1 MKTAHTRS
9 IDRKKNYAIGPTL
22 KQPIYDNLRD
32 LSTAV
37 AEAEGCAGETAE
49 AEPLVEFLAMED
61 APDPEDLPPA
71 SCVVFDDCMLEINK
85 SPARLFS
92 RGRHRGADVLYLTQ
106 KYTEVPKVLR
116 DNINMILLFDG
127 VDGDAI
133 QRVHKA
139 WCSGDMSLDEFRRFS
154 TAADEPFSFTVISL
168 AERPFDGKYRQRFEN
183 FYTPERYLPI
193 S

>member
-1 MKTAHTRS
+1 M
-9 IDRKKNYAIGPTL
+9 IGPTL
-22 KQPIYDNLRD
+22 EQPIYDILRD
-32 LSTAV
+32 PSTAV
-37 AEAEGCAGETAE
+37 AEAEGCAGDVGTTAE

-61 APDPEDLPPA
+61 APDPEDLPPPPPA

-85 SPARLFS
+85 SAACLFS
-92 RGRHRGADVLYLTQ
+92 RGRHCGADVLYLTQ

-116 DNINMILLFDG
+116 DNVNMILLFDG

-154 TAADEPFSFTVISL
+154 TAADEPFSFTVILL
-168 AERPFDGKYRQRFEN
+168 AERLFDGKYRQRFEK
-183 FYTPERYLPI
+183 FYTPERYLLNRRNDNVET
-193 S
+193 SD

>member
-1 MKTAHTRS
+1 M
-9 IDRKKNYAIGPTL
+9 IGPTL
-22 KQPIYDNLRD
+22 EQPIYDNLRD

-37 AEAEGCAGETAE
+37 AEAEARDEIRAE

-85 SPARLFS
+85 SAARLFS
-92 RGRHRGADVLYLTQ
+92 RGRRRGADVLYLTQ

-116 DNINMILLFDG
+116 DNVNMILLFDG
-127 VDGDAI
+127 VDGDAV

-154 TAADEPFSFTVISL
+154 MAADEPFSFTVISL
-168 AERPFDGKYRQRFEN
+168 AEQPFDGKCRQRFET
-183 FYTPERYLPI
+183 FYTPERYLSNI
-193 S
+193 SD

>member
-22 KQPIYDNLRD
+22 KQPIYDNLRY

-37 AEAEGCAGETAE
+37 AEAEADAE

-61 APDPEDLPPA
+61 APDPEDPPPPA

-85 SPARLFS
+85 SAARLFS

-116 DNINMILLFDG
+116 DNVNMILLFDG
-127 VDGDAI
+127 V

-154 TAADEPFSFTVISL
+154 AAADEPFSFTVISL
-168 AERPFDGKYRQRFEN
+168 AERPFDGKYRQRFET
-183 FYTPERYLPI
+183 FYTTERYLPKI
-193 S
+193 FD